1 MVLIVVMEKNA
12 PCNDNDEL
20 SFIRLA
26 AVTADVVRFLMEPE
40 ETKVDKRREGSPGND
55 EATKQADQKEG
66 EGLRYL
72 QHHVPSPCSAR
83 GE

>member
-1 MVLIVVMEKNA
+1 MEED
-12 PCNDNDEL
+12 NDDEL

-26 AVTADVVRFLMEPE
+26 AVTADVLRFLMEPE
-40 ETKVDKRREGSPGND
+40 ETQVDKRREGCPGND

-72 QHHVPSPCSAR
+72 QHHVPSPCGAG